1 MKIYQDILRAKL
13 RELEQ
18 EYEHLRNRLEICE
31 REDPG
36 QIHQELESAK
46 KEYDALQLRLK
57 NTVETSRSLQFPAW
71 QKSSSLTVQ
80 KRKSC

>member
-31 REDPG
+31 GKIPD
-36 QIHQELESAK
+36 
-46 KEYDALQLRLK
+46 
-57 NTVETSRSLQFPAW
+57 RS
-71 QKSSSLTVQ
+71 TGN
-80 KRKSC
+80 